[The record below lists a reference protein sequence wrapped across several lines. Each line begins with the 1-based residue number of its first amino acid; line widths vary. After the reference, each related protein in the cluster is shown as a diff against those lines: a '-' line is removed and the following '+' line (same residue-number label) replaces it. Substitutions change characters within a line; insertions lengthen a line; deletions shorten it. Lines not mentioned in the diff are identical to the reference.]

1 MPLSFSSPFHPF
13 SLDLFF
19 PMFFLSGKHLTPASV
34 SLTSIFFSKI
44 TPRRRQHPPVI
55 IFNRHF
61 QLSDG
66 PAALSL
72 PKLSLLSPPPSE
84 ATRPSPPVRGSN
96 FASVHPFRLF
106 QLRSPLSP
114 ASSISMVASQ
124 LLQPSSPSNTSSL
137 LR

>member
-1 MPLSFSSPFHPF
+1 MPLSFSSPFHHF

-34 SLTSIFFSKI
+34 SLTSIFFI
-44 TPRRRQHPPVI
+44 QFATPPQ
-55 IFNRHF
+55 
-61 QLSDG
+61 
-66 PAALSL
+66 
-72 PKLSLLSPPPSE
+72 PPSA

-106 QLRSPLSP
+106 QLRPPLSP
-114 ASSISMVASQ
+114 ASSISMVTSR